1 MIDEILNSIMD
12 EVVEA
17 IRKDFSDPSTVA
29 AIRDKIDDTIIYIT
43 GINIRN
49 PFIYPHYSSFIS
61 KYQDAF
67 LEILGIVAS
76 NPPESIDT
84 TKEFIKEEVSAK
96 VDTFADR
103 LKQRLSTKENNH
115 ND

>member
-1 MIDEILNSIMD
+1 MIDEILNGIID

-17 IRKDFSDPSTVA
+17 IRKDFSDPLTITA
-29 AIRDKIDDTIIYIT
+29 LRNKIDDIVIDIT
-43 GINIRN
+43 GLNIRN
-49 PFIYPHYSSFIS
+49 PFIYPHYNSFIS

-67 LEILGIVAS
+67 LEILGIATS
-76 NPPESIDT
+76 NPPESIDAT
-84 TKEFIKEEVSAK
+84 TAFIKEEVSAK

-115 ND
+115 YD